1 MCSRRYDREI
11 KMAHQKYL
19 CNTEEGNN
27 GGIEG
32 QKMCKIY
39 TKHRKMAAV
48 DPKLLIITFNELNS

>member
-1 MCSRRYDREI
+1 
-11 KMAHQKYL
+11 MAHQKYL